1 MTNIFYVAIVIS
13 IIYLIGRFIEMRFIT
28 KENKPLSILFRD
40 ALLVY
45 SSVVV
50 GHFVL
55 EQVRPMLYEGG
66 GAPTVTPVFTDNP
79 EF

>member
-13 IIYLIGRFIEMRFIT
+13 VIYLIGRFIEMRFIT
-28 KENKPLSILFRD
+28 KETKPLSLLFRD
-40 ALLVY
+40 ALLVC

-55 EQVRPMLYEGG
+55 EQIRPMLSEGG
-66 GAPTVTPVFTDNP
+66 GSPTVTPVFTDNP